1 MNSKIIIGFI
11 ILFLGIILKR
21 FTSKGVDPITDR
33 QNLWA
38 TPIIFVK
45 YPLLK
50 IFVIFLWRL
59 CILGGIIILSLSNL
73 NIILKAFVLF
83 VGLWLFLPK
92 FISLPIIIVIIFIYI
107 FKIYSK
113 KDFTITP
120 KDYVIDTKKEKAS
133 TINKVNLFL
142 KEFPNE
148 ISKELLNRLTAEELN
163 YLVDLSKKYDLDK
176 NFLNFKNEPD
186 TDFALSCFA
195 TTLTSFANAMGYSGQ
210 TDLAIESLKL
220 ALKIYP
226 QDIATMTSLAI
237 GYHLKKDN
245 SEALRYIDIAITTY
259 NRIKSKP
266 KNQLTTYEQ
275 GILLSE
281 TKLGKEIVKSAG
293 YPNEMSVLDNIKQ
306 IKKMIEEKK

>member
-1 MNSKIIIGFI
+1 M
-11 ILFLGIILKR
+11 
-21 FTSKGVDPITDR
+21 
-33 QNLWA
+33 
-38 TPIIFVK
+38 
-45 YPLLK
+45 
-50 IFVIFLWRL
+50 
-59 CILGGIIILSLSNL
+59 GGIIILSLSNL

-148 ISKELLNRLTAEELN
+148 ISKELLDRLTAEELN
-163 YLVDLSKKYDLDK
+163 YLVDLSKKYDLEK
-176 NFLNFKNEPD
+176 KFFYFKKDEP
-186 TDFALSCFA
+186 DFALSCFA

-220 ALKIYP
+220 SLKIYP
-226 QDIATMTSLAI
+226 QHIPTMTSLAI

-245 SEALRYIDIAITTY
+245 KEALRYIDIAITTY
-259 NRIKSKP
+259 NQIKSKP

-293 YPNEMSVLDNIKQ
+293 YPNEINVLDNIKQ
-306 IKKMIEEKK
+306 IKKMIEEKN